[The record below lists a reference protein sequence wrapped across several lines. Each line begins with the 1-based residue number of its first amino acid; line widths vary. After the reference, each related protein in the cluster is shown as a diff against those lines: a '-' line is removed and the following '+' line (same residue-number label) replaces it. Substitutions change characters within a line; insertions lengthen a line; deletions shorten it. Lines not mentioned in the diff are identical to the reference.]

1 MKIEHQLE
9 SLQNA
14 ADSIG
19 ATIHEKLFEDKRK
32 KVPMFFANIGN
43 ETISPVLNYNDM
55 NNFLHGWIRAK
66 IYTGNNKN
74 TNHGSNA

>member
-1 MKIEHQLE
+1 MTSELQQQY
-9 SLQNA
+9 LQNA

-19 ATIHEKLFEDKRK
+19 AKIYQKHFYEDKRK

-66 IYTGNNKN
+66 IYTGKYK
-74 TNHGSNA
+74 GGC